1 MFNSVSTQTITNVYY
16 TSFMLQHD
24 CTWHFIICASVCECL
39 SLSLSVVIFELV
51 QEKFFEP
58 GLKFKS
64 STSILQSALL
74 PLVRSRLFGNNDAIR
89 FYFHDNVCD
98 TDGNVENIEVFL
110 MMLDGD
116 VADSRG

>member
-1 MFNSVSTQTITNVYY
+1 MFNSVSTQKITNVYY
-16 TSFMLQHD
+16 TSFILQHD

-39 SLSLSVVIFELV
+39 LLSLSVVIFELV

-89 FYFHDNVCD
+89 FYFHGDVCD
-98 TDGNVENIEVFL
+98 TDGDVGNIQVIL

-116 VADSRG
+116 VADSRE